1 MPWLVQVFHN
11 PMPLLISIYSLPAL
25 YLLVKYLLVYKNSS
39 LRVCQQPYSN
49 CINELEMNFNNI
61 IQNLSWMTSKNIYFC
76 EDIFQGFCLE
86 IFLCK
91 QNQPFFFLFQAWCF
105 LQYQFEKKKKNSHH
119 ITSHQLWWQR
129 IESFA

>member
-91 QNQPFFFLFQAWCF
+91 QNQPFFFCSRLGVFYNIN
-105 LQYQFEKKKKNSHH
+105 LRKRKKIPTTSPH
-119 ITSHQLWWQR
+119 ISYDGR
-129 IESFA
+129 G

>member
-91 QNQPFFFLFQAWCF
+91 QNQPFFFVPGLVFSTISIW
-105 LQYQFEKKKKNSHH
+105 EKEKISHH